1 MPGHPPTRPTRDD
14 HLLRKA
20 LFIEIKSRHTE
31 FMLPE
36 TFRTARLFLR
46 PIAMAD
52 AGSIFAAYARNP
64 EVTRFLIW
72 RPNRTRRD
80 FEAYI
85 RACLDT
91 PPHRARTYV
100 MQGRKDSV
108 IRGGLDLRQPER
120 HRLEFGYVLAPAWWG
135 QGLMAEALTEIVRWA
150 LAQPAIF
157 RISAVC
163 DVENVQSARVMEK
176 AGLSREGVLRRY
188 LIHPGIDREPR
199 DCFSY
204 ARVR

>member
-1 MPGHPPTRPTRDD
+1 
-14 HLLRKA
+14 
-20 LFIEIKSRHTE
+20 
-31 FMLPE
+31 MLPE

-46 PIAMAD
+46 PITMAD
-52 AGSIFAAYARNP
+52 AGQIFATYARNP

-85 RACLDT
+85 RSCLDT

-100 MQGRKDSV
+100 LQGRKDSV
-108 IRGGLDLRQPER
+108 IRGGLDLRQAER
-120 HRLEFGYVLAPAWWG
+120 HRLEFGYVLARAWWG
-135 QGLMAEALTEIVRWA
+135 QGLMTEALTEVVQWG
-150 LAQPAIF
+150 LAQPTIF

-163 DVENVQSARVMEK
+163 DVENVGSARVMEK
-176 AGLSREGVLRRY
+176 SGLVREGLLRRY
-188 LIHPGIDREPR
+188 LIHPSMGNEPR

>member
-1 MPGHPPTRPTRDD
+1 
-14 HLLRKA
+14 
-20 LFIEIKSRHTE
+20 
-31 FMLPE
+31 MLPE

-52 AGSIFAAYARNP
+52 AGPIFAAYARNP

-72 RPNRTRRD
+72 RPDRTRRD

-108 IRGGLDLRQPER
+108 IRGGLDLRQAEQ

-135 QGLMAEALTEIVRWA
+135 QGLMAEALREIVRWA
-150 LAQPAIF
+150 LAQPTIF
-157 RISAVC
+157 RIGAVC
-163 DVENVQSARVMEK
+163 DVENIRSARVMEK
-176 AGLSREGVLRRY
+176 AGLVREGMLRRY
-188 LIHPGIDREPR
+188 LIHPGMDKEPR

>member
-1 MPGHPPTRPTRDD
+1 
-14 HLLRKA
+14 
-20 LFIEIKSRHTE
+20 
-31 FMLPE
+31 MLPE

-52 AGSIFAAYARNP
+52 AGPIYAAYTRNP

-72 RPNRTRRD
+72 RPDRTRRD

-85 RACLDT
+85 RSCLDT

-108 IRGGLDLRQPER
+108 IRGGLDLRQADR
-120 HRLEFGYVLAPAWWG
+120 HRLEFGYVLARPWWG
-135 QGLMAEALTEIVRWA
+135 HGLMTEALTEVVGWA
-150 LAQPAIF
+150 LSQPSIF

-163 DVENVQSARVMEK
+163 DVENTASARVMEK
-176 AGLSREGVLRRY
+176 CGLVREGVLRRY
-188 LIHPGIDREPR
+188 LVHPSLGTEPR

>member
-1 MPGHPPTRPTRDD
+1 
-14 HLLRKA
+14 
-20 LFIEIKSRHTE
+20 
-31 FMLPE
+31 MLPE
-36 TFRTARLFLR
+36 TFRTAHLFLR

-52 AGSIFAAYARNP
+52 AGPIFAAYARNP

-85 RACLDT
+85 RACLET
-91 PPHRARTYV
+91 PPRRARTYV

-108 IRGGLDLRQPER
+108 IRGGLDLRHADP
-120 HRLEFGYVLAPAWWG
+120 HRLEFGYVLARPWWG
-135 QGLMAEALTEIVRWA
+135 QGLMTEVLTEVVQWA
-150 LAQPAIF
+150 MAQPTIF
-157 RISAVC
+157 RIGAVC
-163 DVENVQSARVMEK
+163 DVENVRSARVMEK
-176 AGLSREGVLRRY
+176 AGLVREGVLRRY
-188 LIHPGIDREPR
+188 LVHPGMGTEPR

>member
-1 MPGHPPTRPTRDD
+1 MDNDAPPHREDP
-14 HLLRKA
+14 
-20 LFIEIKSRHTE
+20 LFIGIKSRDRQL
-31 FMLPE
+31 MLPE
-36 TFRTARLFLR
+36 TFRTAHLSLR

-52 AGSIFAAYARNP
+52 AGPIFAAYARNP

-108 IRGGLDLRQPER
+108 IRGGLDLRQADP
-120 HRLEFGYVLAPAWWG
+120 HRLEFGYVLARPWWG
-135 QGLMAEALTEIVRWA
+135 QGLMTEVLTEVVQWA

-157 RISAVC
+157 RIGAVC
-163 DVENVQSARVMEK
+163 DVENVRSARVMEK
-176 AGLSREGVLRRY
+176 AGLVREGVLRRY
-188 LIHPGIDREPR
+188 LIHPGMGNKPR

>member
-1 MPGHPPTRPTRDD
+1 MTR
-14 HLLRKA
+14 
-20 LFIEIKSRHTE
+20 
-31 FMLPE
+31 MLPDK
-36 TFRTARLFLR
+36 FRTARLFLR

-52 AGSIFAAYARNP
+52 AGPIFQAYQRNP
-64 EVTRFLIW
+64 EVTQFLIW
-72 RPNRTRRD
+72 RPHRTRID
-80 FEAYI
+80 IESYI
-85 RACLDT
+85 RSCLET

-108 IRGGLDLRQPER
+108 IRGCLDLRQADR
-120 HRLEFGYVLAPAWWG
+120 HRLEFGYVLARAWWG
-135 QGLMAEALTEIVRWA
+135 QGLMTEALTEIVRWG

-163 DVENVQSARVMEK
+163 DVENIGSARVMEK
-176 AGLSREGVLRRY
+176 SGLINEGVLRRY
-188 LIHPGIDREPR
+188 LIHPGMSKEPR